1 MDSFRTL
8 IGRVLVAVIFLSAGL
23 SKIGNFSGTSQ
34 FMASK
39 GIPLTDMALVMTIL
53 IEILGSLSIILG
65 YKAKWGA
72 WILFAFMIPATL
84 IFHTNFSN
92 QDQMI
97 HFLKNLAIMG
107 GLLYI
112 TASGAGPF
120 SLDEKIK
127 KG

>member
-1 MDSFRTL
+1 MDSYRKL
-8 IGRVLVAVIFLSAGL
+8 IGRILIAAIFLMAGL

-39 GIPLTDMALVMTIL
+39 GIPLTDIALVLTIL
-53 IEILGSLSIILG
+53 IEVVGGLSIILG

-72 WILFAFMIPATL
+72 WSLFAFMIPTTL
-84 IFHTNFSN
+84 VFHTNFSD

-112 TASGAGPF
+112 TAFGSGPF
-120 SLDEKIK
+120 SLDEIK
-127 KG
+127 KK

>member
-1 MDSFRTL
+1 MDSVRSL
-8 IGRVLVAVIFLSAGL
+8 VGRILVAAIFLIAGL
-23 SKIGNFSGTSQ
+23 SKIGDFSGTSQ

-39 GIPLTDMALVMTIL
+39 GIPLTDIALVIAIL
-53 IEILGSLSIILG
+53 IEILGGVSLILG

-84 IFHTNFSN
+84 IFHTNFSDQN
-92 QDQMI
+92 QMI

-112 TASGAGPF
+112 TAYGAGPF
-120 SLDEKIK
+120 SLDGKMK